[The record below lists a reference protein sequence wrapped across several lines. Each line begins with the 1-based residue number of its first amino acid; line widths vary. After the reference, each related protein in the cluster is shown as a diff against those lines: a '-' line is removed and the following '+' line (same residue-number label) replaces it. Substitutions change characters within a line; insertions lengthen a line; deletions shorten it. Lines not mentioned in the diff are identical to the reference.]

1 MHAVIFGAGKIAR
14 GFIGHLLHLSGIPF
28 TFIEVNAGLVDL
40 LNSRGRYHI
49 EVMGNPARNAEI
61 TGVRA
66 IRLDDHK
73 AAAKAWAEAPLA
85 FTCVGG
91 KNLEVLA
98 GHLADLVQ
106 RRQKL
111 TPANA
116 TANLI
121 TCENWKEPAA
131 LLRKKI
137 SEQLPETAAQL
148 FEKNIGLSEAVVMRS
163 AIEPTAEQLERDPLW
178 VSVQDFWELPVDR
191 SRIVG
196 EPVAVEGIR
205 YIDGF
210 SGYLERKFYT
220 YNAANG
226 TASYLGY
233 LRGHKYL
240 SDAANDPWIVAAL
253 KGVYDETGRA
263 LSAKHG
269 ISLEEHQKFTASSLH
284 KLQDRN
290 IIDYVERNARDP
302 MRKLGPEDR
311 LVGSARLVLQHGIE
325 PKHLARSIAAAI
337 HYAEPSDPSA
347 QTLVELLKTG
357 GIDAV
362 LKEVCKINPEE
373 RLGQLVKEA
382 EMALSREGY
391 FALIGGPDSGEGMTI
406 SYLGQ
411 VGFLFRHQGLT
422 MAIDPFLSYS
432 VDRLPG
438 SQDFWVRN
446 YPPPVDPGS
455 FATSTWSSAR
465 MITWITPI
473 PKRCA
478 LSRPLRRN
486 ACSPGRGSV
495 SRK

>member
-40 LNSRGRYHI
+40 LNKRGRYHI

-66 IRLDDHK
+66 IRLDDHE

-91 KNLEVLA
+91 KNLESLA
-98 GHLADLVQ
+98 DHLVDLVQ

-111 TPANA
+111 TPNNA
-116 TANLI
+116 IANLI

-131 LLRKKI
+131 LLRARI
-137 SEQLPETAAQL
+137 TGRLPEASAR
-148 FEKNIGLSEAVVMRS
+148 FFGDNFGLSEAVVMRS
-163 AIEPTAEQLERDPLW
+163 AIEPTPDQLERDPLW

-205 YIDGF
+205 YIEGF

-226 TASYLGY
+226 TTSYLGY

-240 SDAANDPWIVAAL
+240 FDAANDPWIIAAL
-253 KGVYDETGRA
+253 HGIYDETGRA

-269 ISLEEHQKFTASSLH
+269 IPLEEHQKFTASSLN

-311 LVGSARLVLQHGIE
+311 LVGSARLVMQYGIE

-337 HYAEPSDPSA
+337 HYAEPTDPSA
-347 QTLVELLKTG
+347 QTLRQLLQTEG
-357 GIDAV
+357 FDAV
-362 LKEVCKINPEE
+362 LREVCKIDPEE
-373 RLGQLVKEA
+373 PLGQWVKEA
-382 EMALSREGY
+382 EIALRREG
-391 FALIGGPDSGEGMTI
+391 I
-406 SYLGQ
+406 
-411 VGFLFRHQGLT
+411 
-422 MAIDPFLSYS
+422 LS
-432 VDRLPG
+432 
-438 SQDFWVRN
+438 
-446 YPPPVDPGS
+446 
-455 FATSTWSSAR
+455 
-465 MITWITPI
+465 
-473 PKRCA
+473 
-478 LSRPLRRN
+478 
-486 ACSPGRGSV
+486 
-495 SRK
+495 